1 MTRASDTPAP
11 CGGSTRGAALE
22 PGRLVLV
29 PGLETASGAP
39 VVARLTGSQRQPVL
53 RAMVSFAALAAA
65 RDDGGAA

>member
-1 MTRASDTPAP
+1 M
-11 CGGSTRGAALE
+11 E